1 MFKSF
6 VHRCCSIIVFFTLG
20 WPRSSLGTV
29 SEFPERQSM
38 QAHQILWPTASKERQ
53 ESQQQPYIY
62 IGDHIWAA
70 PSLLWGSI
78 CANIMPVPPPYRP
91 GSLCTQALVLD
102 LFLLLSAHFGFAWR
116 HRWTRQQRL
125 QQLRGRCLRRPNRL
139 QLLNSEGLGAWTS
152 WCLKSRHTFSI
163 F

>member
-53 ESQQQPYIY
+53 ESQQQPCIY
-62 IGDHIWAA
+62 RGSYLSSSKLVVRQYLRKHHASATTLSAGFTLHTSACPWSLPFAFCALWACLKA
-70 PSLLWGSI
+70 PLDQT
-78 CANIMPVPPPYRP
+78 AAAAAVAREVPPTTKQTATLELWRAW
-91 GSLCTQALVLD
+91 CLD
-102 LFLLLSAHFGFAWR
+102 LVV
-116 HRWTRQQRL
+116 
-125 QQLRGRCLRRPNRL
+125 
-139 QLLNSEGLGAWTS
+139 
-152 WCLKSRHTFSI
+152 LKK
-163 F
+163 